1 MEHFGCEMSE
11 MSREADAVAHHDKW
25 RRLIEGAWR
34 PVRACQGRCAVR
46 SRGRTDRRT
55 GGQTDG
61 RTRPGDPSAPAR
73 GGFLVEGDRKVSRLG
88 GLMQSACRVCGQRYT
103 YTVIRVLGRRVR
115 VLGRRGSK
123 LVEIRGDSC
132 EKCAKTLAF
141 GRILA
146 HLAINSAQL
155 AIN

>member
-1 MEHFGCEMSE
+1 MSLEHFGCEMSE

-88 GLMQSACRVCGQRYT
+88 GLMQSALAACGAS
-103 YTVIRVLGRRVR
+103 VIPIRSSGF
-115 VLGRRGSK
+115 
-123 LVEIRGDSC
+123 LVEGSGFLVEGDRSLSRLGGIHV
-132 EKCAKTLAF
+132 KSARKRSRLVAF
-141 GRILA
+141 WHI
-146 HLAINSAQL
+146 
-155 AIN
+155 